1 MSYKN
6 SKMKSKSLA
15 YARLESGDGYGY
27 CRNRKKWWRGTESN
41 RRHMDFQSTALPTE
55 LPRHFFWWK
64 RQGSNLWPLACK
76 ASALPLSYA
85 STPGALKGIRTPAA
99 GLKGQC
105 PRPLDDE
112 GAKHRLISYTINLI
126 RSRA

>member
-1 MSYKN
+1 MIPQEFEAFCFKLDL
-6 SKMKSKSLA
+6 KIEKVLLQA
-15 YARLESGDGYGY
+15 GPI
-27 CRNRKKWWRGTESN
+27 KKWCRGAESN
-41 RRHMDFQSTALPTE
+41 CRHVDFQSTALPTE

-112 GAKHRLISYTINLI
+112 GAKHR
-126 RSRA
+126 